1 MSFSAI
7 LMMESG
13 NRVEMWRGAVLS
25 AVSVSGLIP
34 VLRWLKYASRQTRVR
49 IPIDM
54 KMNSDKCSTDLAAVC
69 VMLELKSIR

>member
-1 MSFSAI
+1 MSSSAL

-25 AVSVSGLIP
+25 AVSVSGLMP
-34 VLRWLKYASRQTRVR
+34 VLRWLKYASRWTRVR
-49 IPIDM
+49 LPIDM
-54 KMNSDKCSTDLAAVC
+54 KMNSDKCSMDFAAEC